1 VTDAGCALRVSP
13 AGVFARCFGLP
24 PDPAKLQA
32 QNRTPKIAGFDNQV
46 RILVNTPRQQ
56 PLTNPGGRAMND
68 GPTVSEL
75 EERIAMIRQNIVDLV
90 EQAAAYSG
98 AGDEARTADR
108 IAQQEQE
115 LAKLI
120 ALRDARSAK

>member
-1 VTDAGCALRVSP
+1 
-13 AGVFARCFGLP
+13 
-24 PDPAKLQA
+24 
-32 QNRTPKIAGFDNQV
+32 
-46 RILVNTPRQQ
+46 
-56 PLTNPGGRAMND
+56 MND
-68 GPTVSEL
+68 GPTTSEL
-75 EERIAMIRQNIVDLV
+75 DERIAVIRRNIVDLI

-120 ALRDARSAK
+120 ALRDARLAK

>member
-1 VTDAGCALRVSP
+1 
-13 AGVFARCFGLP
+13 
-24 PDPAKLQA
+24 
-32 QNRTPKIAGFDNQV
+32 
-46 RILVNTPRQQ
+46 
-56 PLTNPGGRAMND
+56 MND

-75 EERIAMIRQNIVDLV
+75 EERIAMIRRNIVDLV

>member
-1 VTDAGCALRVSP
+1 
-13 AGVFARCFGLP
+13 
-24 PDPAKLQA
+24 
-32 QNRTPKIAGFDNQV
+32 
-46 RILVNTPRQQ
+46 
-56 PLTNPGGRAMND
+56 MND
-68 GPTVSEL
+68 VPTTSEL
-75 EERIAMIRQNIVDLV
+75 EERIAVIRRNIVDLI

-120 ALRDARSAK
+120 ALRDARLAK